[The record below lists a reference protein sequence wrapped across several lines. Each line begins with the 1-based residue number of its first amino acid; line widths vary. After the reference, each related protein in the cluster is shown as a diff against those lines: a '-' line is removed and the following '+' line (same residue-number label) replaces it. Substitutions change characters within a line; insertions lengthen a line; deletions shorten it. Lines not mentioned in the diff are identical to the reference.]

1 MECSTNCGSPGP
13 ILRRSDRMRPLV
25 DVSVLAVALWV
36 ATEGEAVPT
45 FNVDNHCKFV
55 ATAAQPVGK
64 FDICME
70 DEKEARTQLVNRWAQ
85 FPPADKARCVSEST
99 TGGDPT
105 YTELLTC
112 LEVATDA
119 IKL

>member
-1 MECSTNCGSPGP
+1 
-13 ILRRSDRMRPLV
+13 MRPLV

-55 ATAAQPVGK
+55 ARAAQPVGK

-70 DEKEARTQLVNRWAQ
+70 DEKEARTQLMNRWTQ
-85 FPPADKARCVSEST
+85 FAPADKARCVSEST
-99 TGGDPT
+99 MGGDPT

-119 IKL
+119 RKL